1 MKMTIKEAL
10 DIYMAL
16 CRMSNAI
23 LPGTVALK
31 LFENKNKIEAQ
42 RKFYEEEEKKYIKE
56 FGGEC
61 DENGKITFTDKDKSV
76 KYMAKVNELLS
87 VEIDI
92 DLHHAGTVKADD
104 ISLSM
109 HDIEVLKDVVS
120 IE

>member
-1 MKMTIKEAL
+1 MKMTIKDVL

-23 LPGTVALK
+23 LPGAVALK
-31 LFENKNKIEAQ
+31 LFENKNKIEPQ

-56 FGGEC
+56 FCGEC
-61 DENGKITFTDKDKSV
+61 DETGKITFADKDNGI
-76 KYMAKVNELLS
+76 KYMGKINELLG

-92 DLHHAGTVKADD
+92 DLLHAGTVKADD
-104 ISLSM
+104 ISLSI
-109 HDIEVLKDVVS
+109 HDIEVLKDVIS